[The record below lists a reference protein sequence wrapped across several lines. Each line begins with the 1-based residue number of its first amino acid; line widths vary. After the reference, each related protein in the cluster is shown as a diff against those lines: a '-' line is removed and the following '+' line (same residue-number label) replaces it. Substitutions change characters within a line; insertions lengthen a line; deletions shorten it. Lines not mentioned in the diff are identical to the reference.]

1 MKYVLFWSPP
11 TSPLGQVL
19 LCSSGLPGTQC
30 VDQTGPQIHS
40 LSTCLSFLSAEIKGL
55 HHCMYVLCVYV
66 CMYVCKC
73 ARACGYLCVHECLW
87 RPELDLRAS

>member
-55 HHCMYVLCVYV
+55 HHCMYVLYVYV
-66 CMYVCKC
+66 CMCVSVLEHVVIYVCMS
-73 ARACGYLCVHECLW
+73 
-87 RPELDLRAS
+87 ASGDQS